1 MQLSVGF
8 DGSVWGV
15 NEGGLIYRYDPAAST
30 SWDSIP
36 GLLKQ
41 ISVSAQSVVWGVN
54 SGGAVYR
61 FY

>member
-1 MQLSVGF
+1 M
-8 DGSVWGV
+8 
-15 NEGGLIYRYDPAAST
+15 NEGDLIYRYDPASPT
-30 SWDSIP
+30 SWDNIP

-54 SGGAVYR
+54 AAGSVYR

>member
-1 MQLSVGF
+1 
-8 DGSVWGV
+8 
-15 NEGGLIYRYDPAAST
+15 LIYRYDPAVST

-54 SGGAVYR
+54 SGGVVYR